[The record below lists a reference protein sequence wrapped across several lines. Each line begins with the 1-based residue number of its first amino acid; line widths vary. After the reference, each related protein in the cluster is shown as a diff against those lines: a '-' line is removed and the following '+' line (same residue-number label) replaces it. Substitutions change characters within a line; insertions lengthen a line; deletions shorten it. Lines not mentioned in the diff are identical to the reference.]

1 MKEPY
6 RKGLA
11 NHPDPESCAGGRKVA
26 GEALTGAH
34 AGPAIEFRNHA
45 FGVPTLWL
53 GGEGYIASGG
63 IRESDEDATES
74 EN

>member
-11 NHPDPESCAGGRKVA
+11 NHPDPESCAIDRKVG

-34 AGPAIEFRNHA
+34 AGAAIEFRNHV

-53 GGEGYIASGG
+53 DGEGNIGSGAN
-63 IRESDEDATES
+63 RESDEDATES